1 MGDAIPNKSI
11 CKIHIDFT
19 SASSH
24 PSINSQKGRARRDSV
39 RYTGIFCFISVSLLS
54 SICVISDTFTHPVPK
69 QAFQDNLQILG
80 SALLLENLS
89 QCLIVMLFVAIYV
102 HSF

>member
-1 MGDAIPNKSI
+1 MADTAPNKSI

-19 SASSH
+19 TARLQ
-24 PSINSQKGRARRDSV
+24 PTVNSQKGRARRDSM
-39 RYTGIFCFISVSLLS
+39 RYTRIPCFISVSFLS

-89 QCLIVMLFVAIYV
+89 Q
-102 HSF
+102 